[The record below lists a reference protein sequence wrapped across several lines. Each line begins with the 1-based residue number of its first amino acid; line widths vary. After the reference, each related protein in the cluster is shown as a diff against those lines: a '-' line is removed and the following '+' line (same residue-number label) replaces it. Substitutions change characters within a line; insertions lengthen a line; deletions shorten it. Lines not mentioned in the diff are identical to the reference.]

1 MEWDQLLIP
10 VISGVTVPAILAAAR
25 GLWRRKRLP
34 TGMSQRVTRRNY
46 LSKIL
51 EMSRDDRIEC
61 LDAVVPNL
69 MPACGSRT
77 LRDIQEAWSQIN
89 QRRGV
94 RIVTMED
101 QRSLTAGAELLSRG
115 IEVRVARS
123 LNTGHISYH
132 VFGGETQ
139 YTVLNQRGTIHDR
152 PEKLEEVSLSKV
164 FHGHF
169 EEIWGTS
176 VPLESLLAEQLVD
189 GLNRVDDHAGLT
201 DRVRELRAKYRLDLR
216 AEEAV
221 LQHLAFRHRAPVIFI
236 TGLPGSGKSLVR
248 RRLARKLSEMR
259 FQVDEQSD
267 YVYAFE
273 DFLHALLRFDD
284 GRGKGFSAEANGA
297 FQVDCEE
304 NLQPAL
310 LALAQ
315 RVWQNRRH
323 TPLTLVEFARSDVL
337 AALRVFGDEVLGAS
351 QIIYVQATDA
361 VRMARLTARGQPP
374 QTHVIN
380 QSIELGVSDNHRLP
394 STVGERLYAGDNM
407 TTLSSL
413 KILEGRV
420 HTIINNGDADW
431 ERINKDIDG
440 FIENV
445 TRPYKMI
452 ATQSRAN
459 HRSLVHD
466 LLAAHSWSNHFA
478 AASRIDYFPVA
489 K

>member
-1 MEWDQLLIP
+1 
-10 VISGVTVPAILAAAR
+10 
-25 GLWRRKRLP
+25 
-34 TGMSQRVTRRNY
+34 MSQRVTRRNY

-51 EMSRDDRIEC
+51 QMSRDDRIDRLE
-61 LDAVVPNL
+61 AVVPNL
-69 MPACGSRT
+69 MPACGSQT
-77 LRDIQEAWSQIN
+77 LRDIQEAWSHIN

-115 IEVRVARS
+115 LEVRVARS
-123 LNTGHISYH
+123 LSTGHISYH

-139 YTVLNQRGTIHDR
+139 YTVLNQRGAIHDR

-169 EEIWGTS
+169 EEIWSIS
-176 VPLESLLAEQLVD
+176 VPLESLLAEQLLD
-189 GLNRVDDHAGLT
+189 GLNRVGDHADLT
-201 DRVRELRAKYRLDLR
+201 DRVREVRAKYSLDPK

-221 LQHLAFRHRAPVIFI
+221 LQHLAFRHRAPVIFV
-236 TGLPGSGKSLVR
+236 TGLPGAGKSLIR
-248 RRLARKLSEMR
+248 RRLAHKLSQLR

-273 DFLHALLRFDD
+273 DFLRALLRFSD

-304 NLQPAL
+304 DLQPAL
-310 LALAQ
+310 VALAQ
-315 RVWQNRRH
+315 RVWQNRRY
-323 TPLTLVEFARSDVL
+323 TPLTLVEFARSDVV
-337 AALRVFGDEVLGAS
+337 AALRVFGDEVLAAS

-374 QTHVIN
+374 QTHVMN
-380 QSIELGVSDNHRLP
+380 QSILLEVSDNHRLP
-394 STVGERLYAGDNM
+394 STAAEKLYAGDNV
-407 TTLSSL
+407 TALGSQ

-420 HTIINNGDADW
+420 HTILNDGDADW
-431 ERINKDIDG
+431 ERIDKDIDS

-445 TRPYKMI
+445 THPYKKM
-452 ATQSRAN
+452 AAQSPNN
-459 HRSLVHD
+459 HKNLGYSVPLTTHNP
-466 LLAAHSWSNHFA
+466 LNKFA
-478 AASRIDYFPVA
+478 SASRFGAFWSPNTFR
-489 K
+489 